1 MAEPRRLLTVSN
13 RGPVEFHFETGG
25 ADEDGD
31 ERGELVAVSGSG
43 GLSTAMSRAAT
54 LYPMTWLSN
63 ALTPADR
70 LIASGALEIGSDRP
84 AAHFVTTDPDQYDL
98 FYGTFSNEV
107 LWFLQHG
114 QPWPEELEPADIEHS
129 WRQGY
134 VPINRAVADAVIAEL
149 DGGDFR
155 AVMLHDYHFYLVPA
169 MVRESRPGTYLQHFI
184 HIPWPGPSQWSRL
197 DKAMM
202 ASICKGMLG
211 NDSLVFQTRDSQ
223 IDFLATCEE
232 FLPEATVD
240 REAGRVSLNDGA
252 GRETRVWANGISVE
266 PAELEAE
273 AESAQF
279 SEYRYLLRPNPG
291 EQTIIRVDRLD
302 PTKNVIRGFE
312 AYECLLEDH
321 PELLGKVNFLALLVP
336 SKAEIESYR
345 RYQDETH
352 ALIDQINAKFS
363 RRHWQPIQVFYENNR
378 TQALAAMSLYD
389 VMLVNSL
396 ADGMNLVAKEG
407 PTLNRRDGVL
417 VLSKSAGA
425 YADLSAGS
433 IGIDPEDVQETAAA
447 LYTALTMAPS
457 ERRDRARQLRQAVRQ
472 HDLGAWLK
480 ALMDDIEQN
489 SGEPAE
495 L

>member
-1 MAEPRRLLTVSN
+1 MTDQRRLLTVSN
-13 RGPVEFHFETGG
+13 RGPVEFHFEP
-25 ADEDGD
+25 DEIDCEEVD
-31 ERGELVAVSGSG
+31 EPRNLVAVPGSG
-43 GLSTAMSRAAT
+43 GLSTALSRAAT
-54 LYPMTWLSN
+54 IYPMTWLSN

-70 LIASGALEIGSDRP
+70 LIASGELQVGGDGP
-84 AAHFVTTDPDQYDL
+84 TAHFVATNPDEYDL

-114 QPWPEELEPADIEHS
+114 QPWPQELEQVDIEHS
-129 WRQGY
+129 WRKGY
-134 VPINRAVADAVIAEL
+134 IPINRVVADAVISEI
-149 DGGDFR
+149 DSGEFR
-155 AVMLHDYHFYLVPA
+155 AVMLHDYHFCLVPA

-184 HIPWPGPSQWSRL
+184 HIPWPGPAEWSRL

-202 ASICKGMLG
+202 AAICAGLLG

-223 IDFLATCEE
+223 INFLATCEE
-232 FLPEATVD
+232 FLPEAQVD
-240 REAGRVSLNDGA
+240 RQAGQVTLKDQ
-252 GRETRVWANGISVE
+252 GRLTRVWANGISVE

-273 AESAQF
+273 AESSQF
-279 SEYRYLLRPNPG
+279 SEYRYLLRPKAD
-291 EQTIIRVDRLD
+291 EKTIIRVDRLD
-302 PTKNVIRGFE
+302 PTKNVIRGFQ
-312 AYECLLEDH
+312 AYECLLDDH
-321 PELLGKVNFLALLVP
+321 PELLGKVNFLALLIP

-352 ALIDQINAKFS
+352 ALIDEINARFA

-407 PTLNRRDGVL
+407 SMLNRRDGVL

-425 YADLSAGS
+425 YADLSDGS
-433 IGIDPEDVQETAAA
+433 IGIDPENVQETAAA
-447 LYTALTMAPS
+447 LYAALTMPAA
-457 ERRDRARQLRQAVRQ
+457 ERHERAHHLRRAVRE
-472 HDLGAWLK
+472 HDLGAWLR

-489 SGEPAE
+489 SPP
-495 L
+495 LS